1 MDDSPLPPPSKPE
14 RPPLPPVETQQQAWQ
29 TLRDELLELNGQL
42 EYLRLLL
49 RLGVRPF

>member
-1 MDDSPLPPPSKPE
+1 MDSPLPPPPNPQ
-14 RPPLPPVETQQQAWQ
+14 RPQLPTVEMQQQAWES
-29 TLRDELLELNGQL
+29 LRDELLELNGQL

>member
-1 MDDSPLPPPSKPE
+1 MDTPLPPAGPSG
-14 RPPLPPVETQQQAWQ
+14 LPPDTEALVAHWTDLLQEMQA
-29 TLRDELLELNGQL
+29 LNAQL

>member
-1 MDDSPLPPPSKPE
+1 MDAIEPPAPSGLPPDTDA
-14 RPPLPPVETQQQAWQ
+14 LVAHWT
-29 TLRDELLELNGQL
+29 DLLQEMRALNAQL

>member
-1 MDDSPLPPPSKPE
+1 MNSPQPPSPSGQ
-14 RPPLPPVETQQQAWQ
+14 PPDTDALVAQWTDLLQEMQA
-29 TLRDELLELNGQL
+29 LNAQL

>member
-1 MDDSPLPPPSKPE
+1 MDSPQPPAPSGGT
-14 RPPLPPVETQQQAWQ
+14 PPDTDALVAQWT
-29 TLRDELLELNGQL
+29 ELLHEMQALNAQL

>member
-1 MDDSPLPPPSKPE
+1 MDSHLPPPSRPQH
-14 RPPLPPVETQQQAWQ
+14 PPLPTVESQQQAWEA
-29 TLRDELLELNGQL
+29 LRDELLELNGQL